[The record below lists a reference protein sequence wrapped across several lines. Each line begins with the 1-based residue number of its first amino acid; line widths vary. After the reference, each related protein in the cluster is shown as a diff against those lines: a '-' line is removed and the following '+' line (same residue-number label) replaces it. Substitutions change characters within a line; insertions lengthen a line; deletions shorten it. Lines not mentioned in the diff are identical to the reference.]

1 MSRRIDLLR
10 LDYLF
15 SVLIPLFVAFY
26 LHGLNP
32 LFHIDI
38 IVGFSLL
45 GITGNTWNDMI
56 DMDDP
61 NESDTIKRVEGYR
74 KKDLFTIG
82 AASFFMGFTLL
93 LRTCLDH
100 LMNLIFLMSIIILVI
115 LYIVWL
121 KPIPILNHLIL
132 VTSHL
137 LLPYFMVKVDANLTL
152 IGGFGEFF
160 LLLTL
165 FAYGLTGQFTHEVID
180 GDSLVKNLSLRGC
193 QIVVISTSLI
203 TIVSTLMAFFI
214 IFDYYFIPFLL
225 IPFGTLYTFRKP
237 KRPSEPVKDVG
248 ILIGNFLLI
257 YFICIIVLQ
266 LVGVI

>member
-1 MSRRIDLLR
+1 MSKRIDLLR

-32 LFHIDI
+32 LFYIDI

-45 GITGNTWNDMI
+45 AITGNTWNDMI
-56 DMDDP
+56 DMNDP
-61 NESDTIKRVEGYR
+61 KESDTIERVEGYR

-93 LRTCLDH
+93 LRTCLEH
-100 LMNLIFLMSIIILVI
+100 LMNLVLLMSIIILVI

-152 IGGFGEFF
+152 IGGFGEF
-160 LLLTL
+160 LLLMTL
-165 FAYGLTGQFTHEVID
+165 FAYALTGQFTHEVID

-193 QIVVISTSLI
+193 QIVVIITSLI
-203 TIVSTLMAFFI
+203 TIVSTFIAFFI
-214 IFDYYFIPFLL
+214 LSDYYFIPFLF

>member
-15 SVLIPLFVAFY
+15 SVLIPLFVAIY
-26 LHGLNP
+26 LHNLNP
-32 LFHIDI
+32 LFFIDI
-38 IVGFSLL
+38 IIGFSLL
-45 GITGNTWNDMI
+45 AITGNTWNDMI

-61 NESDTIKRVEGYR
+61 DDIDTVQRVEGYR

-93 LRTCLDH
+93 MRTCLEH
-100 LMNLIFLMSIIILVI
+100 FLNLLFLISIIILVI

-121 KPIPILNHLIL
+121 KPIPILNHIIL

-137 LLPYFMVKVDANLTL
+137 LLPYFMIKVDAELSL
-152 IGGFGEFF
+152 IGDFGEFF
-160 LLLTL
+160 ILLTL

-180 GDSLVKNLSLRGC
+180 GDSLVENLSLRGC
-193 QIVVISTSLI
+193 QIVVLTTSLI
-203 TIVSTLMAFFI
+203 TIFSTFIAFFI
-214 IFDYYFIPFLL
+214 IFDYYFIPLLL

-237 KRPSEPVKDVG
+237 KRPSKPVKDVG
-248 ILIGNFLLI
+248 ILIGNILMV
-257 YFICIIVLQ
+257 YFMCIIIIQFIGL
-266 LVGVI
+266 I